1 MTSQKC
7 VQISEVS
14 GRVPPVDKGFLSFC
28 SAKYDVFMF
37 FFGVLGR
44 GGG

>member
-14 GRVPPVDKGFLSFC
+14 GT
-28 SAKYDVFMF
+28 SAASMLHHEISPAASMLHHENYLYTSGAIM
-37 FFGVLGR
+37 
-44 GGG
+44 

>member
-14 GRVPPVDKGFLSFC
+14 GVVPPLYGGQSLPNSDNKTGC
-28 SAKYDVFMF
+28 
-37 FFGVLGR
+37 VLA
-44 GGG
+44 